1 MAAEIMTTLK
11 MKVVEVL
18 GIRLM
23 GAEMN
28 TKKVEYKIKDELF
41 LISVIITPQFIS
53 SFKHLL
59 NFYHSES
66 TESPD
71 GNPANIND
79 TCQSSSGGKF
89 KLY

>member
-1 MAAEIMTTLK
+1 
-11 MKVVEVL
+11 
-18 GIRLM
+18 
-23 GAEMN
+23 MN

-66 TESPD
+66 TEAPD
-71 GNPANIND
+71 GNSANIND